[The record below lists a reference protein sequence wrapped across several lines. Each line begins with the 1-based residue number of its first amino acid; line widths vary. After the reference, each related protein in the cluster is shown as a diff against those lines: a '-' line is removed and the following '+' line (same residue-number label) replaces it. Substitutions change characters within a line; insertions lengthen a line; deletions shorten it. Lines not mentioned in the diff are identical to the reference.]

1 MNKNRIYKKSI
12 LIIFQINHLDSDD
25 DDDENEKYKKKNK
38 MVKFAAQNKLFLPF
52 LLNIIAMA
60 YSWPFKTNA
69 MPMLNESGFDR
80 H

>member
-1 MNKNRIYKKSI
+1 MRTKNTKG
-12 LIIFQINHLDSDD
+12 
-25 DDDENEKYKKKNK
+25 KKK
-38 MVKFAAQNKLFLPF
+38 MVEFAAQYKLFLPF
-52 LLNIIAMA
+52 LLNIISMA